1 MGLVASLC
9 LTPVHAYYSNYSLS
23 FREEHGLLGMR
34 SISQRDCS
42 AFGQTE
48 NSFCGDIVS
57 AGADHKLD
65 RANDIDPHSVPA
77 QTPITLTALR
87 ESAPPPRLMSPCT
100 ARLPILAPQ
109 VKTAAGT
116 VRQRTPVSAW

>member
-1 MGLVASLC
+1 
-9 LTPVHAYYSNYSLS
+9 
-23 FREEHGLLGMR
+23 
-34 SISQRDCS
+34 
-42 AFGQTE
+42 
-48 NSFCGDIVS
+48 VS

-100 ARLPILAPQ
+100 ARLPILAHRSRLRLGQ
-109 VKTAAGT
+109 SGKE
-116 VRQRTPVSAW
+116 RQ